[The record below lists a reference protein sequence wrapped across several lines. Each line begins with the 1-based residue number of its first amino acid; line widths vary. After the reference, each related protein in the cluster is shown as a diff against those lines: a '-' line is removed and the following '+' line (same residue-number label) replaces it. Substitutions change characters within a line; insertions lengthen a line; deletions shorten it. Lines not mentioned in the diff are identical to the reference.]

1 MVYICVCISSMILH
15 SYATII
21 IHVSTIF
28 LSVWCSIFWLVHS
41 TMCALYYT
49 PTLGICY
56 IHKVWLV
63 LVCCLYM
70 FMKNEIGYQSEVIKP
85 NNPIVFVSNS
95 SRMRRG
101 NATTT
106 TWYNAPKVCEE
117 LLLISGVLP
126 FKRSI
131 EHTHRYTV

>member
-1 MVYICVCISSMILH
+1 
-15 SYATII
+15 
-21 IHVSTIF
+21 
-28 LSVWCSIFWLVHS
+28 
-41 TMCALYYT
+41 
-49 PTLGICY
+49 
-56 IHKVWLV
+56 
-63 LVCCLYM
+63 M
-70 FMKNEIGYQSEVIKP
+70 FMKNEIGYQSEAINP

-131 EHTHRYTV
+131 EHTQYIVKHSIAQ